1 MGDMNSLYSALDAMG
16 GVGNRPPQQPPP
28 PPQMGKPQIDGQQF
42 YRWLTSMRIDPNRVP
57 QEMIP
62 SLIELYHQYMQVDLQ
77 RQMAGRG

>member
-1 MGDMNSLYSALDAMG
+1 MDNMNSLYSALDAMG
-16 GVGNRPPQQPPP
+16 GVNARPPQQ
-28 PPQMGKPQIDGQQF
+28 PQMGKPQIDGQQF